1 MTEQPVEQK
10 IEQKVRQQLDFEQ
23 LIFLHLDRMSAVQ
36 AERDMAQYEG
46 MLNSMVYRLHP
57 YWPDTF
63 KVEWDALKSKVNKED
78 PTDPINYERLVE
90 KEILLSR
97 LMENMGIL
105 FTKKKKLVFKGD
117 TEKLWKLFPPLP
129 TSSTKSK
136 A

>member
-1 MTEQPVEQK
+1 MPPETK

-23 LIFLHLDRMSAVQ
+23 LIFLHWDRMSAVQ
-36 AERDMAQYEG
+36 AERDMPQYES
-46 MLNSMVYRLHP
+46 MLNSLVYKLFV

-63 KVEWDALKSKVNKED
+63 KGEWDALKTKVNKDD
-78 PTDPINYERLVE
+78 PTDPVNYERLVE

-117 TEKLWKLFPPLP
+117 TERLWKIYPPLLLN
-129 TSSTKSK
+129 KNK
-136 A
+136 G